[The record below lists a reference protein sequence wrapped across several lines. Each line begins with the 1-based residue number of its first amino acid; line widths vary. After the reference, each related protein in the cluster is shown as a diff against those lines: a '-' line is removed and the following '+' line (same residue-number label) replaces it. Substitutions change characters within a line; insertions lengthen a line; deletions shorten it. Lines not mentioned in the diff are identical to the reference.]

1 MGLPTGTI
9 PLPLKGLIG
18 CVEDPSSSD
27 MVRRD
32 TVQCWRQPCLWAVLV
47 AVLLPPVSRDEENH

>member
-18 CVEDPSSSD
+18 CVEDPSFLGYGVERHSTMLAS
-27 MVRRD
+27 
-32 TVQCWRQPCLWAVLV
+32 A
-47 AVLLPPVSRDEENH
+47 PPLGCFCGRPVVSRLQG